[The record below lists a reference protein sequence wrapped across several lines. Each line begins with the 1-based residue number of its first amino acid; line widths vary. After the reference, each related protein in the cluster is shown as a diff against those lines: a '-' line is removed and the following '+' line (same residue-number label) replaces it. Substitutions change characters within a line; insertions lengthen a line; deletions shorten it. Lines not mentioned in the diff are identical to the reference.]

1 MTAGGDAGTESR
13 QSGRPPD
20 DAARAACH
28 DPAGGAADGDAI
40 VTSDAPLIATARDE
54 GIGVEVIPSS
64 SGHTLG

>member
-1 MTAGGDAGTESR
+1 MLDCLLL
-13 QSGRPPD
+13 
-20 DAARAACH
+20 AC
-28 DPAGGAADGDAI
+28 AADGDAI